1 MRPLLALLLL
11 EALLPAGAIAGGF
24 TTPIIGSRMIGRLA
38 FAAKADDTSA
48 IFHNPAG
55 LAFIDDYRVDVSFTG
70 LYSHT
75 LYRVKHEDG
84 TFSEAIESDRP
95 YGAIPFVGFCGDF
108 DQDRLRMGIAV
119 YSPHNTGAS
128 LPADAET
135 RFQLIE
141 GSIFTLYTTPTAA
154 YRFRDDLAVGVGL
167 SLVRASATL
176 ERWND
181 FSATGLPVTALVRV
195 DADDNTGFAWNLGI
209 LYKPGDRHT
218 FGLTYTSETQLAFD
232 GSLDAENP
240 EIGLTADAD
249 VNVDFTL
256 PQFLRIAWDVDF
268 TDRFDAGID
277 LYWMDYSVYKSLTLD
292 VTNIQA
298 SIGGTPL
305 SLPDTSIAEPK
316 NSEDIYGGTLGG
328 TYHFSET
335 WEASAGVLWDPSPYP
350 DNTYT
355 ILSPDANKI
364 GFAVGGSWIGK
375 HWEVDLSF
383 LRLIYE
389 DRDVDNSIL
398 AKPANGNVH
407 GKFNNGV
414 GLQIAYR
421 F

>member
-1 MRPLLALLLL
+1 MRPRLELVLLAT
-11 EALLPAGAIAGGF
+11 LLPSTVLGGGF

-55 LAFIDDYRVDVSFTG
+55 LAFIDDYRADVSFTG

-75 LYRVKHEDG
+75 LYRVKREDG

-108 DQDRLRMGIAV
+108 GQEKLRLGIAV

-135 RFQLIE
+135 NFQLIE
-141 GSIFTLYTTPTAA
+141 GSIFTIYTTPTAA
-154 YRFRDDLAVGVGL
+154 YRIRDDLAIGVGL
-167 SLVRASATL
+167 SHVQASATL
-176 ERWND
+176 KRWND
-181 FSATGLPVTALVRV
+181 FSATGLPVTALVNV
-195 DADDNTGFAWNLGI
+195 DAKDSAGFAWNLGI
-209 LYKPGDRHT
+209 LWKPTDRHT
-218 FGLTYTSETQLAFD
+218 FGMTYTSETQLRFD

-240 EIGLTADAD
+240 DIELYADAD
-249 VNVDFTL
+249 VAVDFTL
-256 PQFLRIAWDVDF
+256 PQFLRLAWDVDF
-268 TDRFDAGID
+268 TDKLDAGID
-277 LYWMDYSVYKSLTLD
+277 LYWMDYSVYESLTLD
-292 VTNIQA
+292 VSNIQA
-298 SIGGTPL
+298 RIGDTPL
-305 SLPDTSIAEPK
+305 TLPDTSIVEPK

-328 TYHFSET
+328 TYHFSDT
-335 WEASAGVLWDPSPYP
+335 WEASAGLLYDPSPYP

-355 ILSPDANKI
+355 ILSPDANKTGI
-364 GFAVGGSWIGK
+364 AVGGSWIGK
-375 HWEVDLSF
+375 HWECHLSF
-383 LRLIYE
+383 LRLIYK
-389 DRDVDNSIL
+389 DRNVNDSIL